1 MLDGEMDMSDYK
13 EIKRNIEPKIDAL
26 LAQQLG
32 FNQIEVE
39 YKDYLK
45 KALSAIHNLGH
56 LFDNL
61 DVTGKQDIIRSTL
74 KENVVFS
81 DGRVRTEKI
90 NNLITLITY
99 GDGEFGGSKKR
110 KGSKICSLSG
120 IVPCGFELSN
130 LIDDFQALRTLM
142 NSRNWKSVI

>member
-1 MLDGEMDMSDYK
+1 MLDGEMDMADYK

-32 FNQIEVE
+32 FNKIEVE

-45 KALSAIHNLGH
+45 KALTAINNLAH

-61 DVTGKQDIIRSTL
+61 DVSGKQDIIRSTL
-74 KENVVFS
+74 KENGVFS

-99 GDGEFGGSKKR
+99 GDGQHGRDKKK

-120 IVPCGFELSN
+120 IVPYGLDLSN
-130 LIDDFQALRTLM
+130 LIDDFQAIRELM
-142 NSRNWKSVI
+142 IST